1 MWDRLRLIL
10 VIVIALPVTA
20 AQAAPPFDPVAS
32 IRMWMFPLCQPVRMN
47 RLTNKGVHIKY
58 EYLYSA
64 PPPGCIRL
72 SGRCVQRGWC
82 ISDIDDSGPL
92 IPRKLDPNGCQQLA
106 CADWGK
112 SWFGGSR

>member
-1 MWDRLRLIL
+1 MLDRLRLIL

-20 AQAAPPFDPVAS
+20 AQAAPFDPVAS
-32 IRMWMFPLCQPVRMN
+32 IQMWRFPACQPVRIH
-47 RLTNKGVHIKY
+47 RLSNQGVHIGY
-58 EYLYSA
+58 EYRYSP

-72 SGRCVQRGWC
+72 GRRCVQRGWC
-82 ISDIDDSGPL
+82 ISEIDDSGPL

-106 CADWGK
+106 CAAWGY